1 MFNIDFSALPENSR
15 KNLAPEEIM
24 TLNGLFSDPTIQQ
37 QLETIEEQR
46 KIRQKWKY
54 AVYG

>member
-1 MFNIDFSALPENSR
+1 MFNIDFSALPENSK